1 CSGSHHAQCQQRI
14 YQLGQVSEMNVRQ
27 VSEMNVRQ
35 VSEMNVRQV
44 SEESARQVP
53 VSEVSKEDVRQV
65 SEEGV
70 RQVSEEDVRHGN
82 EEGVRQVS
90 EESLRQVSEEDV
102 RHVSEE
108 RVRQVREESETGIK
122 HIVKAAEPVPR
133 EQAHL
138 IQKKME
144 RCRNQENN
152 PESEV
157 YKTKMADLFDD
168 EEETRSQKR
177 ARRDE
182 EQIVTYFL
190 TVAEERLLVRQYEF
204 VLKEFWN
211 KFQPPAPKCILG
223 TSLAFFKRFW
233 VNNSVMDYHPKDIM
247 LTCVYLA
254 CKVEEFYV
262 PIGQFVSN
270 LKGNREKFADTILA
284 FELLLLSKLHYQLTV
299 HHPFRPLEGL
309 LIDIKTRLPE
319 LDNPERLRK
328 TAEEFIDKC
337 LMTDVIL
344 IFAPSQIALAAIMHS
359 ASKESINLDRYVT
372 EVLMCGSSQEEVQKC
387 IYQLRRIK
395 HIVKAAE
402 PVPREQAH
410 LIQKKMERCRNQENN
425 PESEVYKTKMAD
437 LFDDEEET
445 RSQKR
450 ARRDVSVDVCRL
462 TYCCL

>member
-1 CSGSHHAQCQQRI
+1 
-14 YQLGQVSEMNVRQ
+14 
-27 VSEMNVRQ
+27 MNVRQ

-53 VSEVSKEDVRQV
+53 VSKEDVRQV

-108 RVRQVREESETGIK
+108 RVRQVREESETGEWGKCETGERGEYEVSSVSVSIIHYSYYVDRYVTEVLMCGSSQEEVQKCIYQLRRTFTESSGHYFIYQLRQSIWHYFLSADRYVDREYLSLFSLSPETYIDGQRVSVTIFCQLIGIK

-233 VNNSVMDYHPKDIM
+233 VNNSVMDYHPKDI
-247 LTCVYLA
+247 
-254 CKVEEFYV
+254 
-262 PIGQFVSN
+262 
-270 LKGNREKFADTILA
+270 
-284 FELLLLSKLHYQLTV
+284 
-299 HHPFRPLEGL
+299 
-309 LIDIKTRLPE
+309 
-319 LDNPERLRK
+319 
-328 TAEEFIDKC
+328 
-337 LMTDVIL
+337 
-344 IFAPSQIALAAIMHS
+344 
-359 ASKESINLDRYVT
+359 
-372 EVLMCGSSQEEVQKC
+372 
-387 IYQLRRIK
+387 
-395 HIVKAAE
+395 
-402 PVPREQAH
+402 
-410 LIQKKMERCRNQENN
+410 
-425 PESEVYKTKMAD
+425 
-437 LFDDEEET
+437 
-445 RSQKR
+445 
-450 ARRDVSVDVCRL
+450 
-462 TYCCL
+462 

>member
-1 CSGSHHAQCQQRI
+1 MAYAPRGAKG
-14 YQLGQVSEMNVRQ
+14 L
-27 VSEMNVRQ
+27 
-35 VSEMNVRQV
+35 
-44 SEESARQVP
+44 
-53 VSEVSKEDVRQV
+53 SK
-65 SEEGV
+65 
-70 RQVSEEDVRHGN
+70 
-82 EEGVRQVS
+82 
-90 EESLRQVSEEDV
+90 
-102 RHVSEE
+102 
-108 RVRQVREESETGIK
+108 
-122 HIVKAAEPVPR
+122 
-133 EQAHL
+133 
-138 IQKKME
+138 
-144 RCRNQENN
+144 
-152 PESEV
+152 
-157 YKTKMADLFDD
+157 
-168 EEETRSQKR
+168 
-177 ARRDE
+177 
-182 EQIVTYFL
+182 
-190 TVAEERLLVRQYEF
+190 
-204 VLKEFWN
+204 
-211 KFQPPAPKCILG
+211 
-223 TSLAFFKRFW
+223 
-233 VNNSVMDYHPKDIM
+233 

-450 ARRDVSVDVCRL
+450 ARRDEEQIVTYFLTVAEERL
-462 TYCCL
+462 LVRQYEFVLKEFWNKFQPPAPKCILVLPSIYENVRIGSMNYLRLVTRYARLVMNDARLVICDARLVICDARLVMRYPRLVMGYPRLVMRYPRLVMGYRDN